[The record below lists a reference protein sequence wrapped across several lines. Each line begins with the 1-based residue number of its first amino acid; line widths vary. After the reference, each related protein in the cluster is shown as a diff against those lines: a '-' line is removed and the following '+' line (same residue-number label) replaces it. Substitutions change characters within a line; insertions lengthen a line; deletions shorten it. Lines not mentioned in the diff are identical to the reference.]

1 MPLLPLLLALAAASA
16 GEVRRW
22 VSSEAG
28 LRLAAQSPVQWEAV
42 QDAAVVVAVDSSKRF
57 QRMRGFGASFL
68 ESGAVNLNKLPP
80 RKQDELLDLLFSPS
94 GAALSAMKA
103 TIPSNDFA
111 SQTGKWHTY
120 DDVKG
125 DVALQNF
132 SIACDL
138 TANGTLT
145 LIKRAQRHGFQGYI
159 QSYMDYPPDWMLL
172 GALPGLATVN
182 PKYYDALAG
191 YYAKFVQ
198 AYAEHGVTVD
208 YLSLFNEPMDSY
220 THIHDAGMKKLLG
233 QHVGP
238 LFDRLGLRPRT
249 KLTYGGQATRQS
261 AATHVTDVM
270 SDAKA
275 ATFMDHIAYHGY
287 DCQYNC
293 SKQRQQYDKV
303 GALHDRWPGLELWMT
318 EICYAYNGDD
328 PNCKQASTMSK
339 CTDYPRNHSL
349 APALPRFEFSDGRV
363 WGSRIVSDVTAGVS
377 GWIYWNLL
385 LDMDGG
391 PFLYSPRHNDDGA
404 NLQQAVI
411 HIDPSAGTYHTT
423 GLFWYLAHF
432 SRFVR
437 DGSTRIDVNVTGAP
451 ASDLEGM
458 GGVEAVAFELPGG
471 GFVALLLNHD
481 ASSHRAALRCGGRQ
495 ANVDLP
501 PVSITTAQWA

>member
-1 MPLLPLLLALAAASA
+1 
-16 GEVRRW
+16 
-22 VSSEAG
+22 
-28 LRLAAQSPVQWEAV
+28 
-42 QDAAVVVAVDSSKRF
+42 
-57 QRMRGFGASFL
+57 
-68 ESGAVNLNKLPP
+68 
-80 RKQDELLDLLFSPS
+80 
-94 GAALSAMKA
+94 MKA